1 MNEESEPIAQDRHAG
16 SRKFYALLQ
25 RYRNLLA
32 RRWWVLVVCLL
43 VALVG
48 QALILKLAPPVF
60 ASVGQMIV
68 NVKLN
73 IQQNSLYTEELGNFL
88 GTQQALM
95 QSEQVVSRA
104 RTRTD
109 SQFPGSGNQR
119 IGLQV
124 TVLPKTTIFV
134 LRATGG
140 NPDYTKAYLQGCM
153 EEFQNLKKG
162 MAERASDTTIA
173 GLTDQMLRL
182 DPEMRKVDDQIAS
195 FLSTN
200 NVTLLEQ
207 ANGTA
212 DYLTMLYQRL
222 AEARSQYDLLQSM
235 NLDQNLL
242 LEQDRTPALAGAG
255 AQNFMRSDNG
265 LLANAALGG
274 QSTLFSPGSIGME
287 YLSIKQQ
294 ILLLKAEMDRYGEYL
309 KPLHPKMVELDE
321 QLDRLNQLLAI
332 YKDQSLEQQDAK
344 KSALALQIKNLED
357 ETKRLGA
364 ENVELGRKN
373 AEYTRLK
380 AKGQRLQAL
389 YDQLLA
395 TLQTLDVNKDIGPET
410 VTIYQPASDAF
421 PLDPMLG
428 KKLLIASL
436 VGLCLGLGILLLLDR
451 LDDRM
456 SSFTELEELFDED
469 VLGQIPRE
477 KAADKTGAL
486 PMLLPEDARH
496 SFVEAYRNLRS
507 SLLYTSKTGARPHI
521 LLVTSSVPNEGKS
534 VTAANLAITLATG
547 GARVLLVDG
556 DLRKGRLHLRFDF
569 PSGGAG
575 LSECLTQGMDWRT
588 AVRETKVPRLH
599 LLPRGTVMHNS
610 GEYFIGPIMEK
621 LLKETV
627 QGYDYVL
634 IDTVPVMAADDVTSL
649 APRVDGVVFVVR
661 AEFTSARVA
670 RASLDMLAQRKARIL
685 GLVFNSVR
693 PSAGDYYN
701 YYRYQDDY
709 APAAAEN
716 S

>member
-1 MNEESEPIAQDRHAG
+1 MNEESEPIVQDRHTG

-43 VALVG
+43 VALGV
-48 QALILKLAPPVF
+48 QVLLLKRAPAVF
-60 ASVGQMIV
+60 TSVGQMIV

-104 RTRTD
+104 RTRAD
-109 SQFPGSGNQR
+109 NQFPGGISR
-119 IGLQV
+119 AVRLDV
-124 TVLPKTTIFV
+124 AVLPKTTIFV

-140 NPDYTKAYLQGCM
+140 NPEYAKAYLQACM

-182 DPEMRKVDDQIAS
+182 DPEMRKVDDQIAA

-200 NVTLLEQ
+200 NITLMEQ

-212 DYLTMLYQRL
+212 SYLSQLYQRL
-222 AEARSQYDLLQSM
+222 AEARSQYDMFQSM
-235 NLDQNLL
+235 DLDQNLL
-242 LEQDRTPALAGAG
+242 LEQDRAPATASAGMFSAL
-255 AQNFMRSDNG
+255 RTDNG
-265 LLANAALGG
+265 LLANSALGG
-274 QSTLFSPGSIGME
+274 QSTLFAPSSIGME

-294 ILLLKAEMDRYGEYL
+294 ILLLKAEMERYGEYL
-309 KPLHPKMVELDE
+309 KPMHPKMVELTE
-321 QLDRLNQLLAI
+321 QMDRLNQLLVI
-332 YKDQSLEQQDAK
+332 YKDQSVEQLEAK
-344 KSALALQIKNLED
+344 KSALALQIKNLEN
-357 ETKRLGA
+357 ETRRLGA
-364 ENVELGRKN
+364 ENIELGRKN

-380 AKGQRLQAL
+380 AKGQRLQSL

-421 PLDPMLG
+421 PLDPMQG
-428 KKLLIASL
+428 KKLLVAGL

-456 SSFTELEELFDED
+456 SSFTELEELFDEN

-477 KAADKTGAL
+477 KASDKSGAL
-486 PMLLPEDARH
+486 PLLLHDDPRH

-507 SLLYTSKTGARPHI
+507 SLLYTSKTGTRPHI
-521 LLVTSSVPNEGKS
+521 LLITSSVPNEGKS

-547 GARVLLVDG
+547 GARVLLMDA
-556 DLRKGRLHLRFDF
+556 DLRKGRLHTRFDF

-575 LSECLTQGMDWRT
+575 LSECLTQGMDWHK
-588 AVRETKVPRLH
+588 AVLETKVPRLH

-621 LLKETV
+621 ILKETIKD
-627 QGYDYVL
+627 YDYVL

-670 RASLDMLAQRKARIL
+670 RASLDMLAQRKARIY

-701 YYRYQDDY
+701 YYRYQSDY
-709 APAAAEN
+709 APPMEKA
-716 S
+716 